1 MNRDDEFNGRS
12 RAMAVAA
19 VVLASV
25 WLVNWPRFPLYNA
38 SIVLALTATFL
49 ACAQRLKL
57 MKLSNWAVILPLF
70 AVYAFY
76 VVPLIMSPGEGT
88 IGLLLPEW
96 LEGWDYIEATCFGA
110 LVVAGFAYAY
120 TWGAIRSRST
130 LSSTLATPIDD
141 AASSACGLIGAGGLS
156 LALIGAWMLREYFAA
171 VFASTDLFNVRW
183 VLHEGE
189 AGIGR
194 WRMLVDF
201 AGPSGVLIG
210 VYAASKRPK
219 VAGTIVAITSLLSVI
234 VAAPLLGRL
243 VLIFAG
249 MGPVIGYLYAKRRE
263 ISLGTLLLLLF
274 ASLPVLFAY
283 TALFR
288 GFEASTGEA
297 LFERIMYSDLGRVYA
312 AFYLPYASSF
322 EPSISY
328 GLMDLKQFQVALLGS
343 SFGGDQVTSTEA
355 FSTLV
360 TGGPSSHVL
369 PGFLGS
375 FFMTFGVLWGSV
387 VAIFLG
393 FLLGRLVGVLITR
406 QGGAWELAGLLLS
419 IFVSRNWIPHSNSY
433 LVPIAYVYA
442 PLLLGL
448 ACVAVLSPRRS
459 LVGMRGGGSA
469 SPHAG

>member
-1 MNRDDEFNGRS
+1 MNARDELSGRFG
-12 RAMAVAA
+12 AMAVAA
-19 VVLASV
+19 VSLASM

-38 SIVLALTATFL
+38 SLVLALSAIFF
-49 ACAQRLKL
+49 ACCQRLKL
-57 MKLSNWAVILPLF
+57 MRLATWAVVLPLF

-76 VVPLIMSPGEGT
+76 VLPLIMAPTEGT
-88 IGLLLPEW
+88 VGLLLPEW
-96 LEGWDYIEATCFGA
+96 LEGWDYIEATLFGA

-120 TWGAIRSRST
+120 TLGAVSC
-130 LSSTLATPIDD
+130 SSGRAPAPAI
-141 AASSACGLIGAGGLS
+141 ASASVSAACGLVGAGGLS

-210 VYAASKRPK
+210 VYAASKRPT
-219 VAGTIVAITSLLSVI
+219 VALTIIALASLLSVM
-234 VAAPLLGRL
+234 VAAPFLGRL

-249 MGPVIGYLYAKRRE
+249 VGPVIGYLYARRHQ
-263 ISLGTLLLLLF
+263 INFGALVLLLF
-274 ASLPVLFAY
+274 ASLPMLFAY

-288 GFEASTGEA
+288 GLEATTGEA
-297 LFERIMYSDLGRVYA
+297 LFERMMYSDVGRVYA

-343 SFGGDQVTSTEA
+343 SFSEGEVTSTGA

-360 TGGPSSHVL
+360 TGAPSSHVL

-375 FFMTFGVLWGSV
+375 FFMTFGVLWGSA
-387 VAIFLG
+387 VAIGVG
-393 FLLGRLVGVLITR
+393 FLVGRLLGLMLAK
-406 QGGAWELAGLLLS
+406 QGTVWEIYGLLLS
-419 IFVSRNWIPHSNSY
+419 VFISRNWIPHSNSY
-433 LVPIAYVYA
+433 LVPLAYVYA
-442 PLLLGL
+442 PLF
-448 ACVAVLSPRRS
+448 
-459 LVGMRGGGSA
+459 VGIALFANLQINRALRGAKVS
-469 SPHAG
+469 